1 MLAYFFRRLLLVIP
15 TFIGITILVFTITR
29 FVPGGPM
36 ERAIAEMQQMSL
48 SQGTNMGSSALSD
61 DQLAE
66 LNAFYGMDKPVWQ
79 AYIEWMGK
87 LLQGDLGES
96 TFYQD
101 PVLDLI
107 LERLPVSSFYGLCLF
122 LISYSVSIP
131 LGIAKAKNHGGW
143 FDNLSSI
150 AIFVGFALPGFVVGI
165 LLLTVFSFQ
174 LDLFPYGGFVSDEF
188 EDLQTFGEQA
198 LEILWHAA
206 LPLLAYAIGD
216 FAILTM
222 TMKNSLMENLSA
234 DYVRTA
240 IAKGLPFE
248 KALKQHA
255 LRNSLIPI
263 ASHFGAVVS
272 VFFAGSFL
280 IESVFN
286 IDGIGL
292 LGYDA
297 ILQRD
302 YPVVMGILVMTS
314 IAMMIGNILSDICV
328 AFVDPRV
335 KFGK

>member
-1 MLAYFFRRLLLVIP
+1 MLAYFIRRLLLVIP
-15 TFIGITILVFTITR
+15 TFIGITVLVFTITR

-48 SQGTNMGSSALSD
+48 SQGSSMSSNSLSEE
-61 DQLAE
+61 QLAD
-66 LNAFYGMDKPVWQ
+66 LSAFYGMDKPVWQ
-79 AYIEWMGK
+79 AYLDWMGK

-107 LERLPVSSFYGLCLF
+107 LDRLPVSTFYGVCLF
-122 LISYSVSIP
+122 LISYGVSIP
-131 LGIAKAKNHGGW
+131 LGIAKARHHGSW

-174 LDLFPYGGFVSDEF
+174 LEWFPFGGFVSDEF
-188 EDLQTFGEQA
+188 EDLETLGEQVY
-198 LEILWHAA
+198 EILWHAV

-240 IAKGLPFE
+240 IAKGLPFD

-280 IESVFN
+280 IEAVFN

-328 AFVDPRV
+328 AIVDPRV

>member
-1 MLAYFFRRLLLVIP
+1 MLAYFLRRLLLIIP

-48 SQGTNMGSSALSD
+48 SQGSSIGASTLSEQ
-61 DQLAE
+61 QLAE
-66 LNAFYGMDKPVWQ
+66 LNEFYGMDKPVGL
-79 AYIEWMGK
+79 AYFQWMAK
-87 LLQGDLGES
+87 LLSGDLGES

-107 LERLPVSSFYGLCLF
+107 LERLPVSTFYGLCLF
-122 LISYSVSIP
+122 FISYSVSIP

-150 AIFVGFALPGFVVGI
+150 AIFIGFALPGFVVGI

-174 LDLFPYGGFVSDEF
+174 LDWFPFGGFVSDEF
-188 EDLQTFGEQA
+188 EDLETVGEQIS
-198 LEILWHAA
+198 EIFWHAA
-206 LPLLAYAIGD
+206 LPLLAYSIGD

-222 TMKNSLMENLSA
+222 TMKNSLMENLSC

-240 IAKGLPFE
+240 IAKGLPFDR
-248 KALKQHA
+248 ALTQHA

-263 ASHFGAVVS
+263 ASHFGSVVS

-286 IDGIGL
+286 IDGVGL

-314 IAMMIGNILSDICV
+314 IAMMIGNIVSDICV
-328 AFVDPRV
+328 ALVDPRV